1 MRNFKSRARL
11 KLKYSLLFLLGQ
23 IFWIN
28 AQVIGIVK
36 NEGGDALPFVNIYF
50 ESSVNGTTT
59 NESGEFSLE
68 LTETGTHTIVFK
80 YLGYKTKKEKV
91 IIHEFPFELNVI
103 LEEQVLNLDE
113 ITVKA
118 EENPANRVIR
128 NAIENRKKYKSELL
142 AYTAD
147 FYSKG
152 LIRIKDA
159 PKRILGQ
166 DLGDF
171 GGGLDSTRSGIIYL
185 SETLSKI
192 SKSKREFKERILAS
206 KVSGDDNGFSFNNA
220 SDVNFSFYN
229 NTVTFGN
236 ELISPIANNA
246 FSYYRYRLEG
256 TFYDE
261 ENRLINKIRV
271 IPRRADDRVF
281 SGALFI
287 VEDSW
292 AIYALNLSVTGEQ
305 TKIVP
310 VDTIYLKQDF
320 NYNPSQKTW
329 LKALQRIDFQYSIL
343 GFKGNGRFTAGYKN
357 YNLKPS
363 FSQKEFTNEVV
374 SFAENANKKD
384 SLFWETIRPV
394 PLTIEE
400 TEDYTRKDS
409 LQIIRKSQKYLDSV
423 DAKGN
428 KFTLGSLFFG
438 YTYSNSFKDKYYT
451 FRSPLANA
459 SFNTVQGF
467 RGAVELDYLKRD
479 EEKSTRFNATAKLDY
494 GLSDKRLRP
503 QGSISYR
510 FNNFSRPFLKFSGGN
525 EVLQFNNNNP
535 ISPFGNTIVSLFF
548 ENNFAKFYE
557 RNFSE
562 LFYSQELV
570 NGLYIYAKLGYEERK
585 PLFNTTD
592 YVLIEGD
599 NPYTSNNPLDQQD
612 FDDAAIDRHDILKL
626 SLTTRIRFGQKYL
639 SYPNGKF
646 NYSEER
652 YPTLFLGYEKGFA
665 GNDTNNRFDQL
676 KIRLVQDF
684 PMADKGR
691 FRYNLK
697 AGTFFGADGIS
708 FVDYQHFNGNRTRIT
723 RGNYLN
729 SFFLLPY
736 YDLSAN
742 QSYFEGHF
750 EHNFQGYIMGKIP
763 LLNKLKSHL
772 IVNGNALATTNNQ
785 PYYEWGVSLGNLGWK
800 KFRFFRIGFVQ
811 SYFEGTTESGLNIG
825 LQF

>member
-1 MRNFKSRARL
+1 M
-11 KLKYSLLFLLGQ
+11 
-23 IFWIN
+23 N
-28 AQVIGIVK
+28 AQVVGTVK
-36 NEGGDALPFVNIYF
+36 NETGDVLPFVNIYF
-50 ESSVNGTTT
+50 ESTANGTTT
-59 NESGEFSLE
+59 NENGEFNLE
-68 LTETGTHTIVFK
+68 LTSTGTYTIVFK
-80 YLGYKTKKEKV
+80 YLGYKTKKERITVNKL
-91 IIHEFPFELNVI
+91 PYELIVT
-103 LEEQVLNLDE
+103 LGEQILNLDE

-128 NAIENRKKYKSELL
+128 NAIANRKKYRSERSSF
-142 AYTAD
+142 TAD

-159 PKRILGQ
+159 PERILGQ

-185 SETLSKI
+185 SETLSEI

-236 ELISPIANNA
+236 ELISPIADNA

-271 IPRRADDRVF
+271 IPRRAGDRVF
-281 SGALFI
+281 SGAIFI
-287 VEDSW
+287 VEDTW
-292 AIYALNLSVTGEQ
+292 AIYALNFSVTGEQ
-305 TKIVP
+305 TQIIP

-320 NYNPSQKTW
+320 NYIPSQNTW
-329 LKALQRIDFQYSIL
+329 LKTLQRIDFQYSIL

-357 YNLKPS
+357 YDLNPF
-363 FSQKEFTNEVV
+363 FSTKEFTNEVV
-374 SFAENANKKD
+374 SFEDNANKKD
-384 SLFWETIRPV
+384 SIFWETIRPV

-400 TEDYTRKDS
+400 TSDYKRKDS

-423 DAKGN
+423 DARGN
-428 KFTLGSLFFG
+428 RITLGSLFFG
-438 YTYSNSFKDKYYT
+438 YTYSNTFKDKYYT
-451 FRSPLANA
+451 FTSPLANV

-467 RGAVELDYLKRD
+467 RGAVELDYLKRN
-479 EEKSTRFNATAKLDY
+479 EEKGTRFNINTKLDY
-494 GLSDKRLRP
+494 GLSDKRFRP

-510 FNNFSRPFLKFSGGN
+510 FNNFSRPFLRFSGGN

-535 ISPFGNTIVSLFF
+535 ITPIGNTVLSLFF

-570 NGLYIYAKLGYEERK
+570 NGIYLYAQLGYEERK

-592 YVLIEGD
+592 LVLVNGD
-599 NPYTSNNPLDQQD
+599 NPYTSNNPLDPQD
-612 FDDAAIDRHDILKL
+612 FENAAIARHDILKL

-639 SYPNGKF
+639 TYPNGKF
-646 NYSEER
+646 NYSEDR

-665 GNDTNNRFDQL
+665 GSDANNRFDQF
-676 KIRLVQDF
+676 KIRLAQDF
-684 PMADKGR
+684 PIADKGR
-691 FRYNLK
+691 FYYNLK
-697 AGTFFGADGIS
+697 AGTFLDADTIS

-736 YDLSAN
+736 YDLSTN
-742 QSYFEGHF
+742 QNYFEGHL
-750 EHNFQGYIMGKIP
+750 EHNFQGYLMGKIP

-772 IVNGNALATTNNQ
+772 ILSGNALTTSTNN

-800 KFRFFRIGFVQ
+800 KFRFLRVGFVQ
-811 SYFEGTTESGLNIG
+811 SHFEGTTESGLNVG